1 MAPLPLEGVR
11 VLELGNYMAGP
22 FCGMLLADMGADVIK
37 VENPAGGDYSR
48 ALGPVPPGSP
58 DGAGFLRLNRGK
70 RSLALDLKRREGVE
84 AFLKLARAADVLIE
98 NLRPGTLD
106 DLNVGHRRLAR
117 ENVRL
122 IVLAVSGFG
131 MDERSRAGLDLIV
144 QAESGLM
151 SVTGSEEG
159 EPVKVGVPIADLSAA
174 LYGALGVVCALRERE
189 RTGRGTLID
198 LAMLDA
204 AVSLAVWETSAYW
217 TTGEVPR
224 PVGTAHR
231 ADAPYQAFRTLD
243 GRVAIGATS
252 PPNWSAFLRAS
263 GLERL
268 ADDERWRTKAQRLA
282 RRRELAAIIEEV
294 TATRTTDDW
303 VDVLTKAG
311 VPCGRIR
318 SYADVLADARLV
330 ARGLITE
337 LTHPTLGAVPAVGS
351 PVRIAESPAG
361 ETASRPPRRPGPVRA
376 GPLLGEHTRLVLR
389 EVGITDDAIEHLV
402 RTGVAGETRQPST
415 A

>member
-22 FCGMLLADMGADVIK
+22 FSGMLLADMGADVIK

-48 ALGPVPPGSP
+48 ALGPFPPSSP

-70 RSLALDLKRREGVE
+70 RSLALDLKRPEGRD
-84 AFLKLARAADVLIE
+84 AFLALARAADVVIE

-106 DLNVGHRRLAR
+106 DLSVGHRRLAR
-117 ENVRL
+117 ENERL
-122 IVLAVSGFG
+122 IILAISGFG
-131 MDERSRAGLDLIV
+131 SDERSRAGLDLIV

-151 SVTGSEEG
+151 SVTGSEDG
-159 EPVKVGVPIADLSAA
+159 EPVKVGVPIADLAAA
-174 LYGALGVVCALRERE
+174 LYGAFAVLCALRDRE
-189 RTGRGTLID
+189 RRGRGTVID
-198 LAMLDA
+198 IAMLDA

-252 PPNWSAFLRAS
+252 PPNWSAFLRAA

-268 ADDERWRTKAQRLA
+268 ADDQRWRTKAQRLT
-282 RRRELAAIIEEV
+282 RRAELAAIIEEV
-294 TATRTTDDW
+294 TATRTTDHW
-303 VDVLTKAG
+303 MDVLTRAG

-318 SYADVLADARLV
+318 SYADVLADPRLTS
-330 ARGLITE
+330 RGLIVE
-337 LTHPTLGAVPAVGS
+337 LAHPTLGAVPAVGS
-351 PVRIAESPAG
+351 PLRFDASSEAAASPD
-361 ETASRPPRRPGPVRA
+361 TPRA
-376 GPLLGEHTRLVLR
+376 GPLLGEHTRVVLR
-389 EVGITDDAIEHLV
+389 EAGLAAEAIDRLV
-402 RTGVAGETRQPST
+402 DSGVAAEAREAST